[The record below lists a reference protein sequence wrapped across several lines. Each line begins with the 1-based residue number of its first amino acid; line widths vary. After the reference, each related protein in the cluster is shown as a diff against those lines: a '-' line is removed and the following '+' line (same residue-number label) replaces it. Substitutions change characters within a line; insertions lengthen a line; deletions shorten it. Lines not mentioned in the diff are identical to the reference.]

1 MSLRYTLY
9 IYYTFTIVHYIFHF
23 INTLHLFRVLFF
35 LYLIFLSIVLKLLY
49 LTSSSFKISPL
60 FLTMQSNFQGS
71 SQATINLF
79 FEKQLFKL
87 LFVFLYT

>member
-35 LYLIFLSIVLKLLY
+35 IFNFPQYCTEIAVLDIIIV
-49 LTSSSFKISPL
+49 
-60 FLTMQSNFQGS
+60 
-71 SQATINLF
+71 
-79 FEKQLFKL
+79 
-87 LFVFLYT
+87 